1 MKRVLII
8 LVCCFAAIT
17 LHAQENPAP
26 KTGWVFTPMPDISY
40 NSDLGLNLGAFC
52 NIFYYGDGSVYP
64 NFLHHIAVAGA
75 WATKGSWYLHGM
87 FDSSSLIPG
96 ARLTASLTY
105 RDAAANNF
113 YGFNGIASPFDPLL
127 EMNRETR
134 TAYYNNHRRM
144 IRAAA
149 VLQRE
154 GKGQVNWMGG
164 VVFRQIGLQDY
175 SLKNYDSGNSLYL
188 AYQNAGLIRADE
200 AAGGASLE
208 LKGGITC
215 DTRDVELFPGKGMY
229 GELYLN
235 GNLDLSH
242 GKYHYMQLVGHF
254 RHFVPIV
261 KNRLTFAY
269 HLGLQHQI
277 LGQMPFYHLSELS
290 TLQYQYEEFEGL
302 GSRYSIRGF
311 KYNRIM
317 AAGMA
322 WGNIEL
328 RATVLDLTL
337 FKQQVALVL
346 LPFVDL
352 AAITRPFRLEEQQSF
367 PGLYQQ
373 KQSLVMVS
381 LGIGGKIH
389 INTNMILGVDFGKA
403 LDPQLSAFTISMAS
417 TYVF

>member
-1 MKRVLII
+1 
-8 LVCCFAAIT
+8 
-17 LHAQENPAP
+17 
-26 KTGWVFTPMPDISY
+26 
-40 NSDLGLNLGAFC
+40 
-52 NIFYYGDGSVYP
+52 
-64 NFLHHIAVAGA
+64 
-75 WATKGSWYLHGM
+75 
-87 FDSSSLIPG
+87 
-96 ARLTASLTY
+96 
-105 RDAAANNF
+105 
-113 YGFNGIASPFDPLL
+113 
-127 EMNRETR
+127 
-134 TAYYNNHRRM
+134 
-144 IRAAA
+144 
-149 VLQRE
+149 
-154 GKGQVNWMGG
+154 
-164 VVFRQIGLQDY
+164 
-175 SLKNYDSGNSLYL
+175 
-188 AYQNAGLIRADE
+188 
-200 AAGGASLE
+200 
-208 LKGGITC
+208 
-215 DTRDVELFPGKGMY
+215 MY